1 MRKKVQGIRS
11 INSKYKIDGE
21 RLSMVLETEK
31 PKNLYVWPMDMNWGG
46 GMLEGGEVQ
55 GGGGIKGKKKLGEL

>member
-1 MRKKVQGIRS
+1 MGRGRGRIGEKVQGIRS

-31 PKNLYVWPMDMNWGG
+31 PKNLYV
-46 GMLEGGEVQ
+46 
-55 GGGGIKGKKKLGEL
+55 